1 MAGMMS
7 RVTSATDRY
16 HHGDLPNAL
25 RHAAV
30 EVIDER
36 GLGAFSLRE
45 VARRAGVSHT
55 APAHHFGDMRGL
67 LTSVAT
73 EGFDALYRATSR
85 AAAEFD
91 DPIERLTAIGVAYV
105 ELART
110 NHAHC
115 EVMFRTDVIDTD
127 DPTMIEAGMR
137 AYAVLQDTLQAIID
151 AERLAIPIDDATWF
165 CWSTIQGLV
174 VLGPKIQVI
183 NEHHRGASVSTHELV
198 RRFTDLIVAGLRGG
212 LSRTATS
219 PPTTGC

>member
-1 MAGMMS
+1 MQLDIVKMRGRMQG
-7 RVTSATDRY
+7 VTSDTDRY

-30 EVIDER
+30 DVIDER

-73 EGFDALYRATSR
+73 EGFDALYQATST
-85 AAAEFD
+85 AAAGAP
-91 DPIERLTAIGVAYV
+91 DPVARLTAIGEAYV
-105 ELART
+105 ELARS

-127 DPTMIEAGMR
+127 DPVLIEAGMR
-137 AYAVLQDTLQAIID
+137 AYAVLQDTLQAIIED
-151 AERLAIPIDDATWF
+151 EQLDVSLDDATWF

-174 VLGPKIQVI
+174 TLGPKIQVI
-183 NEHHRGASVSTHELV
+183 NEHHGGEPVSTRELV
-198 RRFTDLIVAGLRGG
+198 DRFTALIVAGLRGG
-212 LSRTATS
+212 ITAR
-219 PPTTGC
+219 